1 MWCKKNDALNN
12 VQTYN
17 SPTFSRYIRFKCLP
31 KRYLRQRILAYFTFT
46 NLQAMRAASIVT
58 HGDMYKRNNRKDWV
72 SKKDIRISYIFISSM
87 NFASQSVRKAG
98 MRSHSS
104 KSWRSIPKYR
114 KRKPLTLKYNMYEV
128 LFVME
133 MLSITSPNCKAEL
146 RKRLST
152 EPELLSYHVR
162 IHGGKCIY
170 TTREMMLYQVVLNSL
185 LTNSLLD
192 YTVSRI
198 KPILYFVLFT
208 R

>member
-1 MWCKKNDALNN
+1 M
-12 VQTYN
+12 
-17 SPTFSRYIRFKCLP
+17 
-31 KRYLRQRILAYFTFT
+31 
-46 NLQAMRAASIVT
+46 
-58 HGDMYKRNNRKDWV
+58 
-72 SKKDIRISYIFISSM
+72 SKKDLHISCILMSSM

-104 KSWRSIPKYR
+104 KSWRSIPKYG
-114 KRKPLTLKYNMYEV
+114 KRKPLTLKYNMYEG

-146 RKRLST
+146 GKRLST
-152 EPELLSYHVR
+152 EAEVLSLYVR
-162 IHGGKCIY
+162 IDGGKCIY
-170 TTREMMLYQVVLNSL
+170 TTRKVMLYNVVLNFPL
-185 LTNSLLD
+185 KNSLLD